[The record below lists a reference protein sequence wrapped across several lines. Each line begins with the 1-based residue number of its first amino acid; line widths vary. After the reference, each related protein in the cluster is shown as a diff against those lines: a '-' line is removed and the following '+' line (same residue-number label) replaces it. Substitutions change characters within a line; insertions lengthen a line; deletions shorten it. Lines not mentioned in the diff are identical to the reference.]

1 MVLKKTPL
9 LFCCDLS
16 NSTINMRKIFVV
28 FSIIVSSIANAQTKQ
43 IQYLSGTDTKNT
55 VQWDFMCS
63 AGRNS
68 GTWSKIQVPSCWE
81 QQGFGNYNYGRDYKT
96 NGKNFRFYDEKGMYK
111 YSFKIAP
118 VWKGKN
124 INIVFDGSM
133 TDTEVKI
140 NGKLAGAIHQG
151 AFYRFKYDI
160 TALLFFDKPNRLEV
174 TVSKMSADASV
185 NNAERLA
192 DYWVFGGIF
201 RPVFLE
207 ATPKQFI
214 DYVGIDAKADG
225 KFAMQVWVKNLSQNA
240 TVVTTITDA
249 NKKIIGTLKAPVAK
263 SAENIVAT
271 ASMQNIKTWTSET
284 PNLYNANVV
293 LQDATGKKIYELNEK
308 FGFRT
313 IEIRYGMGVYINGT
327 QVKFK
332 GTNRHCWWPET
343 ARALSDDQQLQDALL
358 LKEMNM
364 NAVRCS
370 HYPPDKYFLQLCD
383 SLGIYVLDELAGWQK
398 FYSSKAGE
406 PLVKELVLRDL
417 NHPSIIFWDNGNE
430 GGTNKEL
437 DDDFVKWDFQKRP
450 VIHPHHRP
458 GNQFNGI
465 DCNHYEDYYSTQKI
479 LNDSL
484 IYMPTEM
491 LHAQDDGGAG
501 AAMDDFWNL
510 HWKSQKSGGVFIWA
524 FTDEAVVRT
533 DLNNALDANGLNAND
548 GILGP
553 HREKE
558 GSFYALR
565 EIFSPIK
572 LNMPVEL
579 PANFNGQIEV
589 DNRFYFLNANQCTFY
604 WALINYSKPFDRF
617 DGYVVQQKGIITAP
631 DIAAT
636 KQGLL
641 QLNLPLNYKDYDA
654 LVLVARDNFGKEL
667 YKWTSKIKSNQS
679 IISNFVTTKNDSVF
693 VRETDT
699 VYTMRGGDV
708 SITLDKKSGNLVT
721 TKNTSNDYVLSFNNG
736 PVLVKGDAAVV
747 SSKMYKEVNE
757 QVVEFNYSGNMKYTK
772 WKINSSGWVT
782 LEYEYNADGDLP
794 FAGITFNYPE
804 NYVLSSRWLGKG
816 PSRQWKN
823 RMAGTPV
830 NVWQNIYNNT
840 HTGYSPVVY
849 PEFKGYYGEVNWME
863 LSTVEGKL
871 YIASKD
877 SGLFIRLFDF
887 YALSAAAKPH
897 PELPSG
903 NISFL
908 DCIPPIG
915 TKLATGLSTNTK
927 NLGPQSELNHVSGSK
942 KRTLYFYFGMPKTS
956 EGKENY
962 SRPAVD
968 NVF

>member
-1 MVLKKTPL
+1 MKK
-9 LFCCDLS
+9 
-16 NSTINMRKIFVV
+16 IIA
-28 FSIIVSSIANAQTKQ
+28 SIICMWVLGSHAQQKQ
-43 IQYLSGTDTKNT
+43 IQYLSGTDTKHT
-55 VQWDFMCS
+55 TQWDFMCT

-68 GTWSKIQVPSCWE
+68 GEWKKIAVPSCWE
-81 QQGFGNYNYGRDYKT
+81 QQGYGNYNYGRDYKT

-111 YSFKIAP
+111 YSFKVAP
-118 VWKGKN
+118 SWKDKK

-140 NGKLAGAIHQG
+140 NGKSAGAIHQG

-160 TALLFFDKPNRLEV
+160 TSLLYFDKPNTLEV

-207 ATPKQFI
+207 AMPKQYI

-225 KFAMQVWVKNLSQNA
+225 KFAMQVWPKNLAQNA
-240 TVVTTITDA
+240 VVLTTITDA
-249 NKKIIGTLKAPVAK
+249 NKKVIGTVKAPVAK
-263 SAENIVAT
+263 TDESIVVNA
-271 ASMQNIKTWTSET
+271 AVSGIKTWTSET
-284 PNLYNANVV
+284 PNLYNANIV
-293 LQDATGKKIYELNEK
+293 LQDATGKKLYEMNEK

-313 IEIRYGMGVYINGT
+313 IEVRYGMGVYINGV
-327 QVKFK
+327 QVKMK
-332 GTNRHCWWPET
+332 GTNRHCFWPET
-343 ARALSDDQQLQDALL
+343 ARALSDDQQLNDALL

-370 HYPPDKYFLQLCD
+370 HYPPDEYFLKVCD
-383 SLGIYVLDELAGWQK
+383 SIGIYVLDELAGWQK
-398 FYSSKAGE
+398 WYSTKAGE
-406 PLVKELVLRDL
+406 PLVKEMVLRDL

-484 IYMPTEM
+484 IYMPTEF
-491 LHAQDDGGAG
+491 LHSQDDGGAG
-501 AAMDDFWNL
+501 AAMEDFWNL
-510 HWKSQKSGGVFIWA
+510 HWKSQKSAGGFIWA
-524 FTDEAVVRT
+524 MIDEAVVRT
-533 DLNNALDANGLNAND
+533 DMNNAIDANGLNAND
-548 GILGP
+548 GIMGP

-565 EIFSPIK
+565 QIFSPIR
-572 LNMPVEL
+572 LNLPLEL
-579 PANFNGQIEV
+579 PANFNGQVELE
-589 DNRFYFLNANQCTFY
+589 NRFHFLNASQCTYY
-604 WALINYSKPFDRF
+604 WALVNYSKPFDRF
-617 DGYVVQQKGIITAP
+617 DGYIVQQKGTATAP

-636 KQGLL
+636 KTGAL
-641 QLNLPLNYKDYDA
+641 QLNLPSDYKNYDA
-654 LVLVARDNFGKEL
+654 LVIVVKDNFGKEL
-667 YKWTSKIKSNQS
+667 YKWTAKIKTNAA
-679 IISNFVTTKNDSVF
+679 IISNFVTAKTDAVSVK
-693 VRETDT
+693 ETDT
-699 VYTMRGGDV
+699 VYTITGGDI
-708 SITLDKKSGNLVT
+708 SITLDKKTGNLVT
-721 TKNTSNDYVLSFNNG
+721 SKNTSNDYTLSFNNG
-736 PVLVKGDAAVV
+736 PVLVKGNATVIAG
-747 SSKMYKEVNE
+747 KTYKENND
-757 QVVEFNYSGNMKYTK
+757 QVVEFTYSGDMKYTK

-782 LEYEYNADGDLP
+782 LEYEYSANGDLP
-794 FAGITFNYPE
+794 FAGISFNYPE
-804 NYVLSSRWLGKG
+804 NYIIGSRWLGKG
-816 PSRQWKN
+816 PYRQWKN
-823 RMAGTPV
+823 RLQGTEV
-830 NVWQNIYNNT
+830 NVWENIYNDT
-840 HTGYSPVVY
+840 KTGYAPHIY

-877 SGLFIRLFDF
+877 NGLFVRLFDF

-897 PELPSG
+897 PELPVG

-915 TKLATGLSTNTK
+915 TKLATGLNTNTK
-927 NLGPQSELNHVSGSK
+927 ALGPLSELNHLNGSK
-942 KRTLYFYFGMPKTS
+942 QRTLYFYFGMPKTTDS
-956 EGKENY
+956 KEAY

>member
-1 MVLKKTPL
+1 
-9 LFCCDLS
+9 
-16 NSTINMRKIFVV
+16 MRKLFLG
-28 FSIIVSSIANAQTKQ
+28 FSVLVSGIVTAQTKQ
-43 IQYLSGTDTKNT
+43 IQWLSGTDTKHT

-68 GTWSKIQVPSCWE
+68 GAWSKIEVPSCWE

-96 NGKNFRFYDEKGMYK
+96 HGKNFRFYDEKGMYK
-111 YSFKIAP
+111 YSFKVSP
-118 VWKGKN
+118 SWKGKK

-140 NGKLAGAIHQG
+140 NGKLAGAVHQG
-151 AFYRFKYDI
+151 AFYRFKYEI
-160 TALLFFDKPNRLEV
+160 TSLLFFDKPNTLEV

-207 ATPKQFI
+207 ATPIQFI

-225 KFAMQVWVKNLSQNA
+225 KFAMQGWTKNLSQNA
-240 TVVTTITDA
+240 FVVTTITDV
-249 NKKIIGTLKAPVAK
+249 NKKIISTVKTAVAK
-263 SAENIVAT
+263 TDENIIVNTQAT
-271 ASMQNIKTWTSET
+271 NIKAWTSET

-293 LQDATGKKIYELNEK
+293 LQDGAGKKLYELNEK

-313 IEIRYGMGVYINGT
+313 IEIKYGQGIYINGT

-332 GTNRHCWWPET
+332 GVNRHCWWPET
-343 ARALSDDQQLQDALL
+343 ARALSNEQQLQDALL

-383 SLGIYVLDELAGWQK
+383 SLGIYVIDELAGWQK

-406 PLVKELVLRDL
+406 PLVKEMLLRDL
-417 NHPSIIFWDNGNE
+417 NHPSIIFWANGNE

-458 GNQFNGI
+458 GNQMNGI

-491 LHAQDDGGAG
+491 LHAQDDGGG
-501 AAMDDFWNL
+501 GSAMDDFWNL
-510 HWKSQKSGGVFIWA
+510 HWRSQKSGGVFIWA
-524 FTDEAVVRT
+524 MVDEAVVRT
-533 DLNNALDANGLNAND
+533 DLNNVLDANGLNAND

-572 LNMPVEL
+572 LNLPVEL
-579 PANFNGQIEV
+579 PANFNGQIPL
-589 DNRFYFLNANQCTFY
+589 DNRFHYLNTNQCTFY
-604 WALINYSKPFDRF
+604 WALVNYSKPFDRF
-617 DGYVVQQKGIITAP
+617 DGYVLQQKGTIATP

-636 KQGLL
+636 KQGVL
-641 QLNLPLNYKDYDA
+641 QLNLPGDYKNYDA
-654 LVLVARDNFGKEL
+654 LVIVAKDNFGKEL
-667 YKWTSKIKSNQS
+667 YKWISKIKSNRS
-679 IISNFVTTKNDSVF
+679 IISNFVTAKNDGVL
-693 VRETDT
+693 VKETDT
-699 VYTMRGGDV
+699 VYTITGGDI

-736 PVLVKGDAAVV
+736 PVLVKGNASVV
-747 SSKMYKEVNE
+747 SSKTYKEDND
-757 QVVEFNYSGNMKYTK
+757 QVVEFTYSGNMKYTK
-772 WKINSSGWVT
+772 WKINASGWT
-782 LEYEYNADGDLP
+782 AFEYEYELEGDQP
-794 FAGITFNYPE
+794 FAGISFNYPE
-804 NYVLSSRWLGKG
+804 NYVLSNRWLGKG

-823 RMAGTPV
+823 RLKGTEV

-849 PEFKGYYGEVNWME
+849 PEFKGYYGEVTWME
-863 LSTVEGKL
+863 LSTVEGKF
-871 YIASKD
+871 YMASKD
-877 SGLFIRLFDF
+877 SGLFVRLFDF

-897 PELPSG
+897 PEIPVG

-915 TKLATGLSTNTK
+915 TKLATGLTTNTK
-927 NLGPQSELNHVSGSK
+927 VYGPQSELNHVSGSK
-942 KRTLYFYFGMPKTS
+942 RRTLYFYFGMPKTTDS
-956 EGKENY
+956 KEQY

-968 NVF
+968 NVFAPNP

>member
-1 MVLKKTPL
+1 
-9 LFCCDLS
+9 
-16 NSTINMRKIFVV
+16 MRKILFSFFVFISV
-28 FSIIVSSIANAQTKQ
+28 FANAQQKQ
-43 IQYLSGTDTKNT
+43 IQYLSGTDTKHA
-55 VQWDFMCS
+55 VQWDFFCT

-68 GTWSKIQVPSCWE
+68 GAWSKIQVPSCWE

-111 YSFKIAP
+111 YVFKIVP
-118 VWKGKN
+118 SWKGKKV
-124 INIVFDGSM
+124 NIVFDGSM

-160 TALLFFDKPNRLEV
+160 TSLLFFDKQNTLEV

-192 DYWVFGGIF
+192 DYWIFGGVF

-207 ATPKQFI
+207 ATPMQFI

-225 KFAMQVWVKNLSQNA
+225 KFAMQICPKNLMQNA
-240 TVVTTITDA
+240 FVITTITDA
-249 NKKIIGTLKAPVAK
+249 NKKIISTIKTAVAK
-263 SAENIVAT
+263 TDESVIVNTQA
-271 ASMQNIKTWTSET
+271 ANIKKWTSET
-284 PNLYNANVV
+284 PDLYNANIV
-293 LQDATGKKIYELNEK
+293 LQDAEGKKLYELNER

-332 GTNRHCWWPET
+332 GVNRHCWWPET
-343 ARALSDDQQLQDALL
+343 ARALSEEQQLQDVLL

-398 FYSSKAGE
+398 YYSSKAGE
-406 PLVKELVLRDL
+406 PLVKEMVLRDL

-430 GGTNKEL
+430 GGTNKDL

-450 VIHPHHRP
+450 VIHPHHKP

-465 DCNHYEDYYSTQKI
+465 DCNHYEDFYSTQKI

-491 LHAQDDGGAG
+491 LHAQDDGGG
-501 AAMDDFWNL
+501 GVGMYDMWNL
-510 HWKSQKSGGVFIWA
+510 HWRSQKSAGVFIWA
-524 FTDEAVVRT
+524 MVDEAVVRT
-533 DLNNALDANGLNAND
+533 DLNNVLDANALNAPD

-558 GSFYALR
+558 GSYYALR
-565 EIFSPIK
+565 EIFSPIQLK
-572 LNMPVEL
+572 LN
-579 PANFNGQIEV
+579 AQITSDFNGEIELE
-589 DNRFYFLNANQCTFY
+589 NRYHFINTNECSFY
-604 WALINYSKPFDRF
+604 WALVDFSKPFDRF
-617 DGYVVQQKGIITAP
+617 DGYIVKKKGTAIAPNITATQKGNLKIQLP
-631 DIAAT
+631 DD
-636 KQGLL
+636 
-641 QLNLPLNYKDYDA
+641 YKNYDA
-654 LVLVARDNFGKEL
+654 LVIVAKDNFGKEI
-667 YKWTSKIKSNQS
+667 YKWTSAIKNNATRLANFVKIK
-679 IISNFVTTKNDSVF
+679 TDSTF
-693 VRETDT
+693 IKETDT
-699 VYTMRGGDV
+699 LYTITGGEV
-708 SITLDKKSGNLVT
+708 TIMLDKQTGNLIT
-721 TKNTSNDYVLSFNNG
+721 TKNTANDYTLSFNKG
-736 PVLVKGDAAVV
+736 PVLVKGNAAVV
-747 SSKMYKEVNE
+747 SSKAYKEGSDA
-757 QVVEFNYSGNMKYTK
+757 VVEFTYSGNMKYVK
-772 WKINSSGWVT
+772 WKINASGWT
-782 LEYEYNADGDLP
+782 TMEYEYNLEGDYP
-794 FAGITFNYPE
+794 FAGISFSYPE
-804 NYVLSSRWLGKG
+804 NYIISSRWLGKG
-816 PSRQWKN
+816 PVRQWKN
-823 RMAGTPV
+823 RIAGTPL
-830 NVWQNIYNNT
+830 NVWQNMYNNT
-840 HTGYSPVVY
+840 QAGYSPLVF

-871 YIASKD
+871 YIASPD
-877 SGLFIRLFDF
+877 TGLFIRLFDF
-887 YALSAAAKPH
+887 YGLTSATKPF
-897 PELPSG
+897 PELPIG

-908 DCIPPIG
+908 DCIPPMG

-927 NLGPQSELNHVSGSK
+927 MLGPQSEQNHLSGSK
-942 KRTLYFYFGMPKTS
+942 KRTLYFYFGLPKTTDS
-956 EGKENY
+956 KESY

>member
-1 MVLKKTPL
+1 MKLIKKQIMFKNYKLLPLFIFYFL
-9 LFCCDLS
+9 LFDSLQ
-16 NSTINMRKIFVV
+16 
-28 FSIIVSSIANAQTKQ
+28 AQQKQ
-43 IQYLSGTDTKNT
+43 IQYLSGTDAKLT
-55 VQWDFMCS
+55 VQWDFFCT

-68 GTWSKIQVPSCWE
+68 GEWKKIEVPSCWE

-96 NGKNFRFYDEKGMYK
+96 NGKNARFYDEQGMYK
-111 YSFKIAP
+111 YQFKVPAS
-118 VWKGKN
+118 WKGKN

-140 NGKLAGAIHQG
+140 NGKSAGEIHRG

-160 TALLFFDKPNRLEV
+160 SSLLFFDKPNTLEV
-174 TVSKMSADASV
+174 TVSKMSSDASV

-214 DYVGIDAKADG
+214 DYVGIDAKHDG
-225 KFAMQVWVKNLSQNA
+225 KFAMQVWTKGLTQNA
-240 TVVTTITDA
+240 FVISTITGA
-249 NKKIIGTLKAPVAK
+249 NKKLITSVKTPVSK
-263 SAENIVAT
+263 SDENIIVNAQ
-271 ASMQNIKTWTSET
+271 AQNIKQWTSET
-284 PNLYNANVV
+284 PGLYNANVV
-293 LQDATGKKIYELNEK
+293 LQDASGKKLYELNEK

-313 IEIRYGMGVYINGT
+313 IEIRYGQGVYINNA

-332 GTNRHCWWPET
+332 GVNRHCFWPET
-343 ARALSDDQQLQDALL
+343 ARSLSKENELTDVLL

-383 SLGIYVLDELAGWQK
+383 SLGIYVLNELAGWQK
-398 FYSSKAGE
+398 FYSAKAGE

-484 IYMPTEM
+484 IYMPTEF
-491 LHAQDDGGAG
+491 LHAQDDGGG
-501 AAMDDFWNL
+501 GSAMEDFWQL
-510 HWKSQKSGGVFIWA
+510 HWKSQKSAGGFIWA
-524 FTDEAVVRT
+524 MVDESVART
-533 DLNNALDANGLNAND
+533 DLNGMLDANGLNAND

-558 GSFYALR
+558 GSYYALR

-572 LNMPVEL
+572 LSL
-579 PANFNGQIEV
+579 PNQLSSGFNGEIELE
-589 DNRFYFLNANQCTFY
+589 NRFHFLNTNQCSFY
-604 WALINYSKPFDRF
+604 WALVDYSKPFDRF
-617 DGYVVQQKGIITAP
+617 DGYIVKQKGIATAP
-631 DIAAT
+631 GIAPT
-636 KQGLL
+636 QKGNLKI
-641 QLNLPLNYKDYDA
+641 NLPAEYKNYDA
-654 LVLVARDNFGKEL
+654 LVIVAKDNFGKEI
-667 YKWTSKIKSNQS
+667 YKWVSKIKDNASQLQ
-679 IISNFVTTKNDSVF
+679 NFVTVKNDSTF
-693 VRETDT
+693 LKETDT
-699 VYTMRGGDV
+699 VYTITGGEV
-708 SITLDKKSGNLVT
+708 SVVLDKKTGNLVT
-721 TKNTSNDYVLSFNNG
+721 TKNTANDYVLSFNNG
-736 PVLVKGDAAVV
+736 PVLVKGNAAVV
-747 SSKMYKEVNE
+747 SSKTYKEGNN
-757 QVVEFNYSGNMKYTK
+757 QVVEFTYSGNMKYVK
-772 WKINSSGWVT
+772 WKINASGWT
-782 LEYEYNADGDLP
+782 TMEYEYSVEGDQP
-794 FAGITFNYPE
+794 FAGISFNYPE

-816 PSRQWKN
+816 PARQWKN

-840 HTGYSPVVY
+840 HTGYSPVIY
-849 PEFKGYYGEVNWME
+849 PEFKGYYGEVSWME
-863 LSTVEGKL
+863 LSTVQGKL
-871 YIASKD
+871 YIASPD
-877 SGLFIRLFDF
+877 DGLFVRLFDF
-887 YALSAAAKPH
+887 YALSDAIKPH
-897 PELPSG
+897 PEVPVG

-915 TKLATGLSTNTK
+915 TKLAVGLTTNTRVY
-927 NLGPQSELNHVSGSK
+927 GPQSELNHVSGSK
-942 KRTLYFYFGMPKTS
+942 KRTLYFYFGMPKVLQS
-956 EGKENY
+956 KENY

-968 NVF
+968 NVFIP

>member
-1 MVLKKTPL
+1 MFRKYKLLPL
-9 LFCCDLS
+9 L
-16 NSTINMRKIFVV
+16 IFY
-28 FSIIVSSIANAQTKQ
+28 FLLFTSSQGQQKQ
-43 IQYLSGTDTKNT
+43 IQYLSGTDAKNT
-55 VQWDFMCS
+55 VQWDFFCT

-68 GTWSKIQVPSCWE
+68 GEWKKIQVPSCWE

-111 YSFKIAP
+111 YQFKVPAA
-118 VWKGKN
+118 WKGKN

-140 NGKLAGAIHQG
+140 NGKSAGDVHRG

-160 TALLFFDKPNRLEV
+160 TALLNYYKPNTLEV
-174 TVSKMSADASV
+174 TVSKMSSDASV

-225 KFAMQVWVKNLSQNA
+225 KFSIQAWPKGLSQNA
-240 TVVTTITDA
+240 TIVTTITDA
-249 NKKIIGTLKAPVAK
+249 NKKIIDTLKVPVEK
-263 SAENIVAT
+263 LTDNVIAT
-271 ASMQNIKTWTSET
+271 AQIPGIKTWTSET

-293 LQDATGKKIYELNEK
+293 LLDAAGKKLYELNEK

-313 IEIRYGMGVYINGT
+313 IEIKYGQGVYINGT
-327 QVKFK
+327 QVKMK
-332 GTNRHCWWPET
+332 GANRHCWWPET
-343 ARALSDDQQLQDALL
+343 ARSLSKEQELMDALL
-358 LKEMNM
+358 IKEMNM

-398 FYSSKAGE
+398 YYSAKAGE
-406 PLVKELVLRDL
+406 PLVKELVLRDM
-417 NHPSIIFWDNGNE
+417 NHPSVIFWDNGNE
-430 GGTNKEL
+430 GGTNKDL

-501 AAMDDFWNL
+501 AAMEDFWNL

-524 FTDEAVVRT
+524 LVDEAVVRT

-565 EIFSPIK
+565 EIFSPVK
-572 LNMPVEL
+572 LIPIRPDISYQGVVGGV
-579 PANFNGQIEV
+579 PPGDQISRGFYIE
-589 DNRFYFLNANQCTFY
+589 NRFHFLNTNQCTFY
-604 WALINYSKPFDRF
+604 WALVDFSKPFDRF
-617 DGYVVQQKGIITAP
+617 DGYVVKQKGTIVSP
-631 DIAAT
+631 DI
-636 KQGLL
+636 KPGKMEKLNL
-641 QLNLPLNYKDYDA
+641 QLPADYKNYDA
-654 LVLVARDNFGKEL
+654 LVIVARDNFGKEI
-667 YKWTSKIKSNQS
+667 YKWTSEIKTKQAQLN
-679 IISNFVTTKNDSVF
+679 NFVTIKNDSTF
-693 VRETDT
+693 LKETDT
-699 VYTMRGGDV
+699 VYTITGGEV
-708 SITLDKKSGNLVT
+708 SVTLDKKSGNLVA
-721 TKNTSNDYVLSFNNG
+721 TKNTANDYVLSFNNG
-736 PVLVKGDAAVV
+736 PVLVKGNATVTG
-747 SSKMYKEVNE
+747 SKAYKEGSN
-757 QVVEFNYSGNMKYTK
+757 QVVEFTYSGDMKYTK
-772 WKINSSGWVT
+772 WSINASGWTT
-782 LEYEYNADGDLP
+782 LEYEYNSQGDQP
-794 FAGITFNYPE
+794 FTGISFNYPE
-804 NYVLSSRWLGKG
+804 NYVLSNRYLGKG

-840 HTGYSPVVY
+840 HTGYSPAVY
-849 PEFKGYYGEVNWME
+849 PEFKGYYGDITWME

-871 YIASKD
+871 YIASPD
-877 SGLFIRLFDF
+877 NDLFVRLFDF

-897 PELPSG
+897 PEIPLG

-915 TKLATGLSTNTK
+915 TKLATGLTTNTK
-927 NLGPQSELNHVSGSK
+927 VYGPMSELNHVSGSK
-942 KRTLYFYFGMPKTS
+942 KRTLHFYFGMPRTTDS
-956 EGKENY
+956 KEQY

>member
-1 MVLKKTPL
+1 MRTIILILAILISGVT
-9 LFCCDLS
+9 
-16 NSTINMRKIFVV
+16 NS
-28 FSIIVSSIANAQTKQ
+28 QTKQ
-43 IQYLSGTDTKNT
+43 IQYLSGTDAKHT
-55 VQWDFMCS
+55 VQWDFMCT

-68 GTWSKIQVPSCWE
+68 GAWSTIQVPSCWE
-81 QQGFGNYNYGRDYKT
+81 QQGYGNYNYGRDYKT

-111 YSFKIAP
+111 YSFKISP
-118 VWKGKN
+118 SWKGKK

-140 NGKLAGAIHQG
+140 NGKSAGTIHQG

-160 TALLFFDKPNRLEV
+160 TSLLFFDKPNILEV

-207 ATPKQFI
+207 ATPTQFI

-225 KFAMQVWVKNLSQNA
+225 QFAMKVVVKGLKQ
-240 TVVTTITDA
+240 DA
-249 NKKIIGTLKAPVAK
+249 NIWTNIIGSDGNSTMGMTRV
-263 SAENIVAT
+263 T
-271 ASMQNIKTWTSET
+271 AADSFVIIKTGMPNVKPWTSET
-284 PNLYNANVV
+284 PNLYTAYVS
-293 LQDATGKKIYELNEK
+293 LQDIKGKKLYELNEK

-313 IEIRYGMGVYINGT
+313 IEIKYGQGVYINGT

-332 GTNRHCWWPET
+332 GVNRHCFWPET

-398 FYSSKAGE
+398 YYSSKAGE
-406 PLVKELVLRDL
+406 PLVKEMVLRDM

-430 GGTNKEL
+430 GGTNKDL
-437 DDDFVKWDFQKRP
+437 DDDFVKWDFQRRP
-450 VIHPHHRP
+450 VIHPHHKP

-491 LHAQDDGGAG
+491 LHAQDDGGG
-501 AAMDDFWNL
+501 GTAMEDFWNL
-510 HWKSQKSGGVFIWA
+510 HWKSQKSAGVFIWA
-524 FTDEAVVRT
+524 MIDEAVMRT
-533 DLNNALDANGLNAND
+533 DLNNVLDANALNAPD

-558 GSFYALR
+558 GSYYALR
-565 EIFSPIK
+565 EIFSPVQ
-572 LNMPVEL
+572 LRLGTQL
-579 PANFNGQIEV
+579 PLDFNGQIELE
-589 DNRFYFLNANQCTFY
+589 NRYHFLNTNQCTFY
-604 WALINYSKPFDRF
+604 WALVDFSKPFDRF
-617 DGYVVQQKGIITAP
+617 DGYVVKKKGMAAAP

-636 KQGLL
+636 QKGFL
-641 QLNLPLNYKDYDA
+641 QLQLPGDYKNYDA
-654 LVLVARDNFGKEL
+654 LVIVAKDNFGKEL
-667 YKWTSKIKSNQS
+667 YKWTSAIKNNTARLSG
-679 IISNFVTTKNDSVF
+679 FVTSKNDSTII
-693 VRETDT
+693 RETDT
-699 VYTMRGGDV
+699 LY
-708 SITLDKKSGNLVT
+708 SITGGEVTVVLDKKTGNLVT
-721 TKNTSNDYVLSFNNG
+721 TKNTANDYTLSFNNG
-736 PVLVKGDAAVV
+736 PMLVKGNATVV
-747 SSKMYKEVNE
+747 SSKAYRDGTDA
-757 QVVEFNYSGNMKYTK
+757 VVEFTYSGNMKYVR
-772 WKINSSGWVT
+772 WKMNASGWT
-782 LEYEYNADGDLP
+782 TMEYEYNLEGDYP
-794 FAGITFNYPE
+794 FAGVSFSYPE
-804 NYVLSSRWLGKG
+804 NYVISSRWLGKG
-816 PSRQWKN
+816 PVRQWKN
-823 RMAGTPV
+823 RVAGTPL
-830 NVWQNIYNNT
+830 NVWQNMYNNT
-840 HTGYSPVVY
+840 QTGYSPAVY

-871 YIASKD
+871 YVATPD
-877 SGLFIRLFDF
+877 TGLFVRLFDF
-887 YALSAAAKPH
+887 YGLTSATKPF
-897 PELPSG
+897 PELPVG

-908 DCIPPIG
+908 DCIPPMG
-915 TKLATGLSTNTK
+915 TKLATGLTTNTK
-927 NLGPQSELNHVSGSK
+927 VYGPMSELNHLSGSK
-942 KRTLYFYFGMPKTS
+942 KRTLYFYFGLPKTS
-956 EGKENY
+956 ESKENY

>member
-1 MVLKKTPL
+1 MV
-9 LFCCDLS
+9 
-16 NSTINMRKIFVV
+16 
-28 FSIIVSSIANAQTKQ
+28 
-43 IQYLSGTDTKNT
+43 
-55 VQWDFMCS
+55 
-63 AGRNS
+63 
-68 GTWSKIQVPSCWE
+68 
-81 QQGFGNYNYGRDYKT
+81 
-96 NGKNFRFYDEKGMYK
+96 
-111 YSFKIAP
+111 
-118 VWKGKN
+118 
-124 INIVFDGSM
+124 NIVFDGSM

-140 NGKLAGAIHQG
+140 NGKSAGAIHQG

-160 TALLFFDKPNRLEV
+160 STLLNYDKPNTLEV

-207 ATPKQFI
+207 ALPKQFI
-214 DYVGIDAKADG
+214 DYVGIDAKANG
-225 KFAMQVWVKNLSQNA
+225 KFSIQAWTKGLSQNA
-240 TVVTTITDA
+240 TIVTTITDA
-249 NKKIIGTLKAPVAK
+249 NKKIIGTLKVPVEK
-263 SAENIVAT
+263 LAENVIAT
-271 ASMQNIKTWTSET
+271 AQIPNIKTWTSET

-293 LQDATGKKIYELNEK
+293 LLDATGKKLYELNEK

-313 IEIRYGMGVYINGT
+313 IEIKYGQGIYINGT
-327 QVKFK
+327 QVKMK
-332 GTNRHCWWPET
+332 GANRHCWWPET
-343 ARALSDDQQLQDALL
+343 ARSLSKEQELQDALL
-358 LKEMNM
+358 IKEMNM

-383 SLGIYVLDELAGWQK
+383 SLGIYVLNELAGWQK
-398 FYSSKAGE
+398 FYSAKAGE

-501 AAMDDFWNL
+501 AAMEDFWNL

-524 FTDEAVVRT
+524 LVDEAVVRT

-565 EIFSPIK
+565 EIFSPVQLK
-572 LNMPVEL
+572 LSTQL
-579 PANFNGQIEV
+579 PADFNGQIPV
-589 DNRFYFLNANQCTFY
+589 DNRFHYLNTNQCTFY
-604 WALINYSKPFDRF
+604 WALVDFSKPFDRF
-617 DGYVVQQKGIITAP
+617 DGYVVKQKGTIVSP

-636 KQGLL
+636 KQGVLNL
-641 QLNLPLNYKDYDA
+641 QLPADYINYDA
-654 LVLVARDNFGKEL
+654 LVIVAKDNFGKEL
-667 YKWTSKIKSNQS
+667 YKWTSEIKTKQAQLEGF
-679 IISNFVTTKNDSVF
+679 ITKKNDETSIK
-693 VRETDT
+693 ETDT
-699 VYTMRGGDV
+699 LYTITGGEV
-708 SITLDKKSGNLVT
+708 SVTLDKKSGNLVT
-721 TKNTSNDYVLSFNNG
+721 TKNTANDYVLSFNNG
-736 PVLVKGDAAVV
+736 PVLVKGNATVTG
-747 SSKMYKEVNE
+747 SKAYKEGSN
-757 QVVEFNYSGNMKYTK
+757 QVVEFTYSGDMKYTK
-772 WKINSSGWVT
+772 WSINASGWTT
-782 LEYEYNADGDLP
+782 LEYEYNAQGDQP
-794 FAGITFNYPE
+794 FTGISFNYPE
-804 NYVLSSRWLGKG
+804 NYVLSNRYLGKG

-830 NVWQNIYNNT
+830 NVWQNNYNNT

-849 PEFKGYYGEVNWME
+849 PEFKGYYGEVSWME
-863 LSTVEGKL
+863 LSTVQGKL
-871 YIASKD
+871 YIASPD
-877 SGLFIRLFDF
+877 SGLFVRLFDF
-887 YALSAAAKPH
+887 YALSDAVKPH
-897 PELPSG
+897 PEVPTG

-915 TKLATGLSTNTK
+915 TKLAVGLTTNTRVY
-927 NLGPQSELNHVSGSK
+927 GPMSELNHVSGNK
-942 KRTLYFYFGMPKTS
+942 KRTLYFYFGMPKVLQ
-956 EGKENY
+956 GKENY
-962 SRPAVD
+962 SRPAID
-968 NVF
+968 NVFCP

>member
-1 MVLKKTPL
+1 MFKNYKRL
-9 LFCCDLS
+9 LLITYNLLLITFLQ
-16 NSTINMRKIFVV
+16 
-28 FSIIVSSIANAQTKQ
+28 AQQKQ
-43 IQYLSGTDTKNT
+43 IQYLSGTDAAHT
-55 VQWDFMCS
+55 VQWDFFCT

-68 GTWSKIQVPSCWE
+68 GEWKKIQVPSCWE

-111 YSFKIAP
+111 YKFTVPAS
-118 VWKGKN
+118 WKGKI

-133 TDTEVKI
+133 TDTDVKI
-140 NGKLAGAIHQG
+140 NGKSAGQTHRG
-151 AFYRFKYDI
+151 AFYRFKYDVS
-160 TALLFFDKPNRLEV
+160 ALLNYDKPNELEV
-174 TVSKMSADASV
+174 TVSKMSSDASV

-207 ATPKQFI
+207 AMPQQFI

-225 KFAMQVWVKNLSQNA
+225 KFMMKVFPKNIKQQS
-240 TVVTTITDA
+240 TVVTEIMDAKGTVVKTITS
-249 NKKIIGTLKAPVAK
+249 KILPADSVVTVEAAVD
-263 SAENIVAT
+263 
-271 ASMQNIKTWTSET
+271 NIKTWTSET
-284 PNLYNANVV
+284 PNLYSAKVTLTTGTAKYQVV
-293 LQDATGKKIYELNEK
+293 EK

-313 IEIRYGMGVYINGT
+313 IEIRYGQGVYINGT

-332 GTNRHCWWPET
+332 GVNRHCFWPET
-343 ARALSDDQQLQDALL
+343 ARSLSNEQQLTDALL

-398 FYSSKAGE
+398 WYSTKAGE
-406 PLVKELVLRDL
+406 PLVKEMVLRDM

-437 DDDFVKWDFQKRP
+437 DDDFVKWDVQKRP

-484 IYMPTEM
+484 IYMPTEF
-491 LHAQDDGGAG
+491 LHAQDDGGG
-501 AAMDDFWNL
+501 GSAMEDFWNL
-510 HWKSQKSGGVFIWA
+510 HWNSQKSAGGFIWA
-524 FTDEAVVRT
+524 MVDEAVVRT
-533 DLNNALDANGLNAND
+533 DLNNVLDANALNAPD

-565 EIFSPIK
+565 EIFSPIQLK
-572 LNMPVEL
+572 LPDHL
-579 PANFNGQIEV
+579 PADFNGTIELE
-589 DNRFYFLNANQCTFY
+589 NRYHFLNTNQCTFY
-604 WALINYSKPFDRF
+604 WALVNFSKPFDRF
-617 DGYVVQQKGIITAP
+617 DGYVVKQKGTAVAP
-631 DIAAT
+631 SIEPVKKGT
-636 KQGLL
+636 L
-641 QLNLPLNYKDYDA
+641 QLQLPADYKTYDA
-654 LVLVARDNFGKEL
+654 LVIVAKDNFGKEI
-667 YKWTSKIKSNQS
+667 YKWTSVIKN
-679 IISNFVTTKNDSVF
+679 NTALLNGFVTAKQEQTAINENDS
-693 VRETDT
+693 T
-699 VYTMRGGDV
+699 Y
-708 SITLDKKSGNLVT
+708 SITGGEVTVVLNKKTGNLVT
-721 TKNTSNDYVLSFNNG
+721 TKNTANDYVLSFNNG

-747 SSKMYKEVNE
+747 SSKSYKEGNYA
-757 QVVEFNYSGNMKYTK
+757 VVEFTYSGNMKYTK
-772 WKINSSGWVT
+772 WKINSSGWT
-782 LEYEYNADGDLP
+782 SLEYEYNLEGDVP
-794 FAGITFNYPE
+794 FAGISFSYPE
-804 NYVLSSRWLGKG
+804 NYIITNRWLGKG
-816 PSRQWKN
+816 PTRQWKN
-823 RMAGTPV
+823 RIAGTPI
-830 NVWQNIYNNT
+830 NVWQNLYNNT
-840 HTGYSPVVY
+840 QTGYAPNIY
-849 PEFKGYYGEVNWME
+849 PEFKGYYGEVAWME

-871 YIASKD
+871 YIASPD
-877 SGLFIRLFDF
+877 YGLFVRLFDF
-887 YALSAAAKPH
+887 YGLTSATKPH
-897 PELPSG
+897 PELPVG

-915 TKLATGLSTNTK
+915 TKLATGLTTNTK
-927 NLGPQSELNHVSGSK
+927 VYGPMSELNHVSSSK

-956 EGKENY
+956 DTKENY

>member
-1 MVLKKTPL
+1 MLRKYKPVTLLIFYCL
-9 LFCCDLS
+9 LFTSL
-16 NSTINMRKIFVV
+16 K
-28 FSIIVSSIANAQTKQ
+28 AQQKQ
-43 IQYLSGTDTKNT
+43 IQYLSGTDTKHT
-55 VQWDFMCS
+55 VKWDFFCT

-68 GTWSKIQVPSCWE
+68 GEWKKIEVPSCWE

-96 NGKNFRFYDEKGMYK
+96 NGKNARFYDEKGMYK
-111 YSFKIAP
+111 YQFKIPAA
-118 VWKGKN
+118 WKGKN

-140 NGKLAGAIHQG
+140 NGKSAGGIHQG

-160 TALLFFDKPNRLEV
+160 TSLLNYDKPNTLEV

-207 ATPKQFI
+207 ATPKAFI

-225 KFAMQVWVKNLSQNA
+225 KFAMQVWTKGLAQNA
-240 TVVTTITDA
+240 TIITTIIDA
-249 NKKIIGTLKAPVAK
+249 NKKVISTTKSSIAKNDTLAVVNAQ
-263 SAENIVAT
+263 V
-271 ASMQNIKTWTSET
+271 QNIKTWTSES
-284 PNLYNANVV
+284 PNLYAANVV
-293 LQDATGKKIYELNEK
+293 LQDATGKKLYELNEK

-313 IEIRYGMGVYINGT
+313 IEVRYGMGVYINGT

-370 HYPPDKYFLQLCD
+370 HYPPDKLFLQLCD

-398 FYSSKAGE
+398 YYSTKAGE

-510 HWKSQKSGGVFIWA
+510 HWKSQKSAGVFIWA
-524 FTDEAVVRT
+524 MVDEAVVRT
-533 DLNNALDANGLNAND
+533 DLNNAIDANGLNAND

-558 GSFYALR
+558 GSFNALR
-565 EIFSPIK
+565 EIFCPIR
-572 LNMPVEL
+572 LNVPEQL
-579 PANFNGQIEV
+579 PSNFNGKLEL
-589 DNRFYFLNANQCTFY
+589 DNRFHFTNTNQCTFY
-604 WALINYSKPFDRF
+604 WALVDFSKPFDRF
-617 DGYVVQQKGIITAP
+617 DGYVVKQKGTIAAP
-631 DIAAT
+631 DIAPVA
-636 KQGLL
+636 QGIVS
-641 QLNLPLNYKDYDA
+641 LNLPADYKNYDA
-654 LVLVARDNFGKEL
+654 LVIVAKDPFGKEL
-667 YKWTSKIKSNQS
+667 YKWTSEIKTKQS
-679 IISNFVTTKNDSVF
+679 QLQGFVTTKNDSTF
-693 VRETDT
+693 VKETDT
-699 VYTMRGGDV
+699 LYTITGGEV
-708 SITLDKKSGNLVT
+708 SVVLDKKSGNLVT
-721 TKNTSNDYVLSFNNG
+721 TKNTANDYVLSFNNG
-736 PVLVKGDAAVV
+736 PVLVKGNATVV
-747 SSKMYKEVNE
+747 SSKTYKEGNE
-757 QVVEFNYSGNMKYTK
+757 QVVEFTYSGNMKYTK
-772 WKINSSGWVT
+772 WKINASGWT
-782 LEYEYNADGDLP
+782 TFEYEYTAEGDQP
-794 FAGITFNYPE
+794 FAGISFSYPE

-816 PSRQWKN
+816 PYRQWKN
-823 RMAGTPV
+823 RLKGTPA

-840 HTGYSPVVY
+840 HTGYSAHIY
-849 PEFKGYYGEVNWME
+849 PEFKGYYGDITWME

-871 YIASKD
+871 YIASPD
-877 SGLFIRLFDF
+877 TGLFVRLFDF
-887 YALSAAAKPH
+887 YALSSATKPH
-897 PELPSG
+897 PELPIG
-903 NISFL
+903 DISFL

-915 TKLATGLSTNTK
+915 TKLATGLTTNTK
-927 NLGPQSELNHVSGSK
+927 VYGPQSELNHLSGSK
-942 KRTLYFYFGMPKTS
+942 KRTLYFYFGLPKTTNS
-956 EGKENY
+956 KEQY
-962 SRPAVD
+962 SRPAID

>member
-1 MVLKKTPL
+1 M
-9 LFCCDLS
+9 
-16 NSTINMRKIFVV
+16 KI
-28 FSIIVSSIANAQTKQ
+28 IISCLALMLTVSVQAQQKQ
-43 IQYLSGTDTKNT
+43 IQYLSGTDAKNT
-55 VQWDFMCS
+55 VQWDFFCT
-63 AGRNS
+63 AGHNS
-68 GTWSKIQVPSCWE
+68 GGWKKIQVPSNWE

-96 NGKNFRFYDEKGMYK
+96 NGKNARFYDEQGKYK
-111 YSFKIAP
+111 YAFKVPASFK
-118 VWKGKN
+118 GKVV
-124 INIVFDGSM
+124 NIVFDGSM

-140 NGKLAGAIHQG
+140 NGKSAGAVHQG

-160 TALLFFDKPNRLEV
+160 SALLNYDKINLLEV

-207 ATPKQFI
+207 AMPKAFI

-225 KFAMQVWVKNLSQNA
+225 KFAMQVWTKGLSQNA
-240 TVVTTITDA
+240 SVVTTITDA
-249 NKKIIGTLKAPVAK
+249 NKKIIGTIKVPVDK
-263 SAENIVAT
+263 LAENVI
-271 ASMQNIKTWTSET
+271 ASAQIQNIKTWTSET

-293 LQDATGKKIYELNEK
+293 LQDASGKKLYELNEK

-313 IEIRYGMGVYINGT
+313 IEIKYGQGIYINGT
-327 QVKFK
+327 QVKMK
-332 GTNRHCWWPET
+332 GANRHCWWPET
-343 ARALSDDQQLQDALL
+343 ARSLSKEQELQDALL
-358 LKEMNM
+358 IKEMNM

-398 FYSSKAGE
+398 YYSAKAGE

-524 FTDEAVVRT
+524 LVDEAIVRT

-579 PANFNGQIEV
+579 PANFNGQINL
-589 DNRFYFLNANQCTFY
+589 DNRFHYLNANQCRFY
-604 WALINYSKPFDRF
+604 WALVNYSKPFDRF
-617 DGYVVQQKGIITAP
+617 DGYVVQQKGNITAP

-636 KQGLL
+636 KQGAL
-641 QLNLPLNYKDYDA
+641 QVSLPPNYKDYDA
-654 LVLVARDNFGKEL
+654 LVIVAKDNFGKEL

-679 IISNFVTTKNDSVF
+679 IISDFVTSKTAAVTVK
-693 VRETDT
+693 ETDT
-699 VYTMRGGDV
+699 LYTITGGDV
-708 SITLDKKSGNLVT
+708 SIMLDKKSGNLIT
-721 TKNTSNDYVLSFNNG
+721 TKNTANDYVLSFNNG
-736 PVLVKGDAAVV
+736 PVLVKGTATVV
-747 SSKMYKEVNE
+747 SSKTYKEDNE
-757 QVVEFNYSGNMKYTK
+757 QVVEFTYSGSMKYTK

-782 LEYEYNADGDLP
+782 LEYEYNAEGDQP
-794 FAGITFNYPE
+794 FAGISFNYPE

-849 PEFKGYYGEVNWME
+849 PEFKGYYGEVNWIE

-877 SGLFIRLFDF
+877 SGLFVRLFDF

-897 PELPSG
+897 PEIPLG

-908 DCIPPIG
+908 DAIPPIG
-915 TKLATGLSTNTK
+915 TKLATGLTTNTK
-927 NLGPQSELNHVSGSK
+927 VYGPQSELNHLSGSK
-942 KRTLYFYFGMPKTS
+942 KRTLYFYFGMPKTTDS
-956 EGKENY
+956 KETY
-962 SRPAVD
+962 SRPTVD

>member
-1 MVLKKTPL
+1 
-9 LFCCDLS
+9 
-16 NSTINMRKIFVV
+16 MRKLFLG
-28 FSIIVSSIANAQTKQ
+28 FSVLVSGIVTAQTKQ
-43 IQYLSGTDTKNT
+43 IQWLSGTDTKHT

-68 GTWSKIQVPSCWE
+68 GAWSKIEVPSCWE

-96 NGKNFRFYDEKGMYK
+96 HGKNFRFYDEKGMYK
-111 YSFKIAP
+111 YSFKVSP
-118 VWKGKN
+118 SWKGKK

-140 NGKLAGAIHQG
+140 NGKLAGAVHQG
-151 AFYRFKYDI
+151 AFYRFKYEI
-160 TALLFFDKPNRLEV
+160 TSLLFFDKPNTLEV

-207 ATPKQFI
+207 ATPIQFI

-225 KFAMQVWVKNLSQNA
+225 KFAMQVWTKNLSQNA
-240 TVVTTITDA
+240 FVVTTITDV
-249 NKKIIGTLKAPVAK
+249 NKKIISTVKTAVAK
-263 SAENIVAT
+263 TDENIIVNTQAT
-271 ASMQNIKTWTSET
+271 NIKAWTSET

-293 LQDATGKKIYELNEK
+293 LQDGAGKKLYELNEK

-313 IEIRYGMGVYINGT
+313 IEIKYGQGIYINGT

-332 GTNRHCWWPET
+332 GVNRHCWWPET
-343 ARALSDDQQLQDALL
+343 ARALSNEQQLQDVLL

-383 SLGIYVLDELAGWQK
+383 SLGIYVIDELAGWQK
-398 FYSSKAGE
+398 FYSSRAGE
-406 PLVKELVLRDL
+406 PLVKEMLLRDL
-417 NHPSIIFWDNGNE
+417 NHPSIIFWANGNE

-458 GNQFNGI
+458 GNQMNGI

-491 LHAQDDGGAG
+491 LHAQDDGGG
-501 AAMDDFWNL
+501 GSAMDDFWNL
-510 HWKSQKSGGVFIWA
+510 HWRSQKSGGVFIWA
-524 FTDEAVVRT
+524 MVDEAVVRT
-533 DLNNALDANGLNAND
+533 DLNNVLDANGLNAND

-572 LNMPVEL
+572 LNLPVEL
-579 PANFNGQIEV
+579 PANFNGQIPL
-589 DNRFYFLNANQCTFY
+589 DNRFHYLNTNQCTFY
-604 WALINYSKPFDRF
+604 WALVNYSKPFDRF
-617 DGYVVQQKGIITAP
+617 DGYVLQQKGTIATP

-636 KQGLL
+636 KQGVL
-641 QLNLPLNYKDYDA
+641 QLNLPGDYKNYDA
-654 LVLVARDNFGKEL
+654 LVIVAKDNFGKEL
-667 YKWTSKIKSNQS
+667 YKWISKIKSNRS
-679 IISNFVTTKNDSVF
+679 IISNFVTAKNDAVL
-693 VRETDT
+693 VKETDT
-699 VYTMRGGDV
+699 VYTITGGDI

-736 PVLVKGDAAVV
+736 PVLVKGNASVV
-747 SSKMYKEVNE
+747 SSKTYKEDND
-757 QVVEFNYSGNMKYTK
+757 QVVEFTYSGNMKYTK
-772 WKINSSGWVT
+772 WKINASGWT
-782 LEYEYNADGDLP
+782 AFEYEYELEGDQP
-794 FAGITFNYPE
+794 FAGISFNYPE
-804 NYVLSSRWLGKG
+804 NYVLSNRWLGKG

-823 RMAGTPV
+823 RLKGTEV

-849 PEFKGYYGEVNWME
+849 PEFKGYYGEVTWME
-863 LSTVEGKL
+863 LSTVEGKF
-871 YIASKD
+871 YMASKD
-877 SGLFIRLFDF
+877 SGLFVRLFDF

-897 PELPSG
+897 PEIPVG

-915 TKLATGLSTNTK
+915 TKLATGLTTNTK
-927 NLGPQSELNHVSGSK
+927 VYGPQSELNHVSGSK
-942 KRTLYFYFGMPKTS
+942 RRTLYFYFGMPKTTDS
-956 EGKENY
+956 KEQY

-968 NVF
+968 NVFAPNP

>member
-1 MVLKKTPL
+1 MKFKIL
-9 LFCCDLS
+9 LVACI
-16 NSTINMRKIFVV
+16 INLQLH
-28 FSIIVSSIANAQTKQ
+28 AQQKQ
-43 IQYLSGTDTKNT
+43 IQYLSGTDTKHT
-55 VQWDFMCS
+55 IQWDFFCT

-68 GTWSKIQVPSCWE
+68 GEWKKIQVPSCWE

-96 NGKNFRFYDEKGMYK
+96 NGKNARFYDEQGMYK
-111 YSFKIAP
+111 YQFKIPAG
-118 VWKGKN
+118 WRGKN

-133 TDTEVKI
+133 TDTEVKV
-140 NGKLAGAIHQG
+140 NGKLAGAVHQG

-160 TALLFFDKPNRLEV
+160 TALLNFDKPNVLEV
-174 TVSKMSADASV
+174 TVSKMSAEASV

-207 ATPKQFI
+207 AVPKQFI
-214 DYVGIDAKADG
+214 DYVGINAKAGG
-225 KFAMQVWVKNLSQNA
+225 KFSMQVWTKNLAQNA

-249 NKKIIGTLKAPVAK
+249 DNKIISTTKTVVTK
-263 SAENIVAT
+263 SDSFAIVNAQV
-271 ASMQNIKTWTSET
+271 QNIKTWTSET

-293 LQDATGKKIYELNEK
+293 LQDAAGKKLYELNEK

-313 IEIRYGMGVYINGT
+313 IEIRYGQGVYINGT

-343 ARALSDDQQLQDALL
+343 ARALSDDQQLQDVLL

-370 HYPPDKYFLQLCD
+370 HYPPDKLFLQLCD
-383 SLGIYVLDELAGWQK
+383 SLGIYVLNELAGWQK

-430 GGTNKEL
+430 GGTNKDL
-437 DDDFVKWDFQKRP
+437 DDDFVKWDFQQRP

-465 DCNHYEDYYSTQKI
+465 DCNHYEDYYSTRNI

-510 HWKSQKSGGVFIWA
+510 HWNAQKSAGVFIWA
-524 FTDEAVVRT
+524 MVDEAVVRT

-565 EIFSPIK
+565 EIFSPIR
-572 LNMPVEL
+572 LNMPTQL
-579 PANFNGQIEV
+579 PANFDGRILL
-589 DNRFYFLNANQCTFY
+589 DNRFHFTNASQCTFY
-604 WALINYSKPFDRF
+604 WALVNFSKPFDRF
-617 DGYVVQQKGIITAP
+617 DGYSVKQKGTITAP
-631 DIAAT
+631 DVDAT
-636 KQGLL
+636 KQGELKI
-641 QLNLPLNYKDYDA
+641 NLPTGYKNYDA
-654 LVLVARDNFGKEL
+654 LVIVAKDNFGKEL
-667 YKWTSKIKSNQS
+667 YKWTSTIKDNAALLT
-679 IISNFVTTKNDSVF
+679 NFVTVKNDSTSI
-693 VRETDT
+693 RETDS
-699 VYTMRGGDV
+699 VY
-708 SITLDKKSGNLVT
+708 SITGGEVSVVLDKKNGNLVT
-721 TKNTSNDYVLSFNNG
+721 TKNTANDYVLSFNNG
-736 PVLVKGDAAVV
+736 PALVKGNAAVV
-747 SSKMYKEVNE
+747 SSKAYKEGNDE
-757 QVVEFNYSGNMKYTK
+757 VVEFTYSGNMKYVK
-772 WKINSSGWVT
+772 WKINASGWVT
-782 LEYEYNADGDLP
+782 LEYEYNIEGDQP
-794 FAGITFNYPE
+794 FAGISFNYPE
-804 NYVLSSRWLGKG
+804 NYILSSRWLGKG
-816 PSRQWKN
+816 PYRQWKN
-823 RMAGTPV
+823 RLQGMPV
-830 NVWQNIYNNT
+830 NVWQNVYNNT
-840 HTGYSPVVY
+840 HTGYSAHIY
-849 PEFKGYYGEVNWME
+849 PEFKGYYGDVSWME

-877 SGLFIRLFDF
+877 SGLFVRLFDF
-887 YALSAAAKPH
+887 YALSSANKPH
-897 PELPSG
+897 PELPTG

-915 TKLATGLSTNTK
+915 TKLATGLNTNTK
-927 NLGPQSELNHVSGSK
+927 ALGPQSELNHLSGDK
-942 KRTLYFYFGMPKTS
+942 KRTLYFYFGLPKTTNS
-956 EGKENY
+956 KEQYN
-962 SRPAVD
+962 RPVVD